1 MSPSKEE
8 GRVLGDLLKTRA
20 KFPLDKRMPSLWKKW
35 LVTSLAILEEWLAS
49 AHTILEMVE
58 VVRA

>member
-1 MSPSKEE
+1 MKEE
-8 GRVLGDLLKTRA
+8 GRVWGDLLRTRA
-20 KFPLDKRMPSLWKKW
+20 EFPLDKRMPSLWKKW